1 MRVVVADDALIL
13 REGLARLL
21 GEAGFEVVGLAGDA
35 DELCALVE
43 ETNPDVAIV
52 DIRMPPTHT
61 DEGLRAAKVIRDRWP
76 HVGILVLSQYV
87 QARYAVELLA
97 QGTERVGYLLKDRV
111 SDLDELSASVRR
123 IGEGASVLDP
133 AVVAQLVGQ
142 RRKGNTPLEDLIER
156 ELAVLALMAEGR
168 SNKAIAERLFITEH
182 TVEKHVKNIFATLR
196 LAQSDEDHRRVLAV
210 VTFLNA
216 V

>member
-1 MRVVVADDALIL
+1 VRVVVADDALIL

-21 GEAGFEVVGLAGDA
+21 TEAGFAVVGLAGDA
-35 DELCALVE
+35 EQLFALVE
-43 ETNPDVAIV
+43 EAQPDVAIV

-61 DEGLRAAKVIRDRWP
+61 DEGLRAATRIRARWP
-76 HVGILVLSQYV
+76 HIGILVLSQYV

-97 QGTERVGYLLKDRV
+97 QGTEGVGYLLKDRV
-111 SDLDELSASVRR
+111 SDLAELSSSVRR
-123 IGEGASVLDP
+123 IGDGGSVLDP

-142 RRKGNTPLEDLIER
+142 RRKGQTPLEDLTPR
-156 ELAVLALMAEGR
+156 ELDVLALMAEGR
-168 SNKAIAERLFITEH
+168 SNRAIGERLFISEH

-196 LAQSDEDHRRVLAV
+196 LRESDEDHRRVLAV

-216 V
+216 G

>member
-1 MRVVVADDALIL
+1 VRVVVADDALIL
-13 REGLARLL
+13 REGLGRLL

-35 DELCALVE
+35 DELCTLVE
-43 ETNPDVAIV
+43 RTQPDVAIV

-61 DEGLRAAKVIRDRWP
+61 DEGLQAAKRIRERWP
-76 HVGILVLSQYV
+76 QVGILVLSQYV

-97 QGTERVGYLLKDRV
+97 QGTERVGYMLKDRV
-111 SDLDELSASVRR
+111 SDLAELSASVRR
-123 IGEGASVLDP
+123 VGEGGSVLDP
-133 AVVAQLVGQ
+133 MVVTQLVGQ
-142 RRKGNTPLEDLIER
+142 RRKGDTPLDDLTER
-156 ELAVLALMAEGR
+156 ELDVLALMAEGR

-196 LAQSDEDHRRVLAV
+196 LPQSGDDHRRVLAV

-216 V
+216 A